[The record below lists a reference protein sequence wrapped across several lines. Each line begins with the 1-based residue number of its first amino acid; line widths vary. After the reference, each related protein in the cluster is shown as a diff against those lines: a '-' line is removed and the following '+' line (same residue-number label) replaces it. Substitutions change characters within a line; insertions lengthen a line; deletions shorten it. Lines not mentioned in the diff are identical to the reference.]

1 MNLLETHMRAFL
13 VNDLLSVA
21 FVQLGFKT
29 EGRLLR
35 VQSSEVIDLVK
46 KAWRESQF
54 ESSKALY
61 ILAGSEA
68 EKSYREKRRK
78 RGGYYGQIGAAEKRM
93 LKTMRKASDSLYKE
107 HSRWSRR
114 KQIEATKMMMSALM
128 GVPRER
134 AKKLLSADPS
144 K

>member
-1 MNLLETHMRAFL
+1 MNLPETHMRAFL

-46 KAWRESQF
+46 KAWREMPQF
-54 ESSKALY
+54 ESFKALY
-61 ILAGSEA
+61 IPAGSDA
-68 EKSYREKRRK
+68 EKSYREKQRK
-78 RGGYYGQIGAAEKRM
+78 RGRYYGQIGAAEKRM

-107 HSRWSRR
+107 HSHWSRR

-128 GVPRER
+128 GVPKR
-134 AKKLLSADPS
+134 ACEETAVR
-144 K
+144 